1 MEEHY
6 PFTGERRMPVVLIVD
21 DSEDIRDVFRTYLE
35 YEGFT
40 VSCAGDAVHGLSA
53 AREQRPDVIVMDARL
68 PGISGLDA
76 LGQMR
81 SDPELCNIPTLIV
94 TGDSR
99 ADAPQKALAAGAA
112 GFLLK
117 PCPLDELMRAI
128 QGLVRVA

>member
-1 MEEHY
+1 
-6 PFTGERRMPVVLIVD
+6 
-21 DSEDIRDVFRTYLE
+21 
-35 YEGFT
+35 
-40 VSCAGDAVHGLSA
+40 
-53 AREQRPDVIVMDARL
+53 VIVMDARL

-81 SDPELCNIPTLIV
+81 SDPQLCNIPTLIV

-128 QGLVRVA
+128 QGLVKVA